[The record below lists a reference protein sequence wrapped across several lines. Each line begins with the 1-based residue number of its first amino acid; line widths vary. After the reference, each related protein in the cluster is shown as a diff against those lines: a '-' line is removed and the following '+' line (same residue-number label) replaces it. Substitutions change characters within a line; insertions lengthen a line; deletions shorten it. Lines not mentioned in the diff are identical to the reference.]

1 MKIRAFQGIQECIHL
16 LYVICFTYLNE
27 KMAENLTVAQGGK
40 AEMYETLLPQIEALI
55 AGETDAV
62 ANMANVAA
70 ALKQTFGFFWVGF
83 YVAKGEELVLAPFQ
97 GPVAC
102 TRIRYGKG
110 VCGRAWQ
117 EGRTIVVAD
126 VDLFP
131 GHIACNAASRSEIV
145 VPIVQEGAVAAVL
158 DIDSDRPGAFDA
170 TDAAA
175 LERIARML
183 R

>member
-1 MKIRAFQGIQECIHL
+1 
-16 LYVICFTYLNE
+16 
-27 KMAENLTVAQGGK
+27 MAEDLVAGQGNK
-40 AEMYETLLPQIEALI
+40 AERYETLLPQVAALV

-70 ALKQTFGFFWVGF
+70 ARKQTFGFFWVGF
-83 YVAKGEELVLAPFQ
+83 YVVKGEELVLAPFQ

-110 VCGRAWQ
+110 VCGRAW
-117 EGRTIVVAD
+117 EEARTVVVAD
-126 VDLFP
+126 VELFP

-145 VPIVQEGAVAAVL
+145 VPLVQEGDVRAVL
-158 DIDSDRPGAFDA
+158 DIDSDLPDAFDA

-175 LERIARML
+175 LERIAGLL
-183 R
+183 RF